1 MENKTGKYFKYAI
14 GEIILVV
21 IGILIALQIKN
32 WNENRKLTE
41 TKRNYYQQIL
51 VDLKNDKTHSKHMI
65 SIIDSS
71 LTRFDKYIKAYEKPN
86 LTFSEIFENITAMPI
101 GYQILI
107 FEGTTIKSLINNGE
121 MKIIDS
127 ELRNSL
133 VSYNI
138 EKEGLLFIYLE
149 ITKKANEIL
158 RDISM
163 DGGSLISKLKNQKEL
178 AKFIRMEE
186 RYDKLYIKFDAYFAW
201 KSDAEIKTINNLKA
215 LIEQIEITEEL
226 IISELKK

>member
-1 MENKTGKYFKYAI
+1 
-14 GEIILVV
+14 
-21 IGILIALQIKN
+21 
-32 WNENRKLTE
+32 
-41 TKRNYYQQIL
+41 
-51 VDLKNDKTHSKHMI
+51 
-65 SIIDSS
+65 
-71 LTRFDKYIKAYEKPN
+71 
-86 LTFSEIFENITAMPI
+86 MPI

-138 EKEGLLFIYLE
+138 EKEGLLFVLQIFHHL
-149 ITKKANEIL
+149 NVIL

-186 RYDKLYIKFDAYFAW
+186 RYDKLVFQFRP
-201 KSDAEIKTINNLKA
+201 TRFLMLK
-215 LIEQIEITEEL
+215 
-226 IISELKK
+226 